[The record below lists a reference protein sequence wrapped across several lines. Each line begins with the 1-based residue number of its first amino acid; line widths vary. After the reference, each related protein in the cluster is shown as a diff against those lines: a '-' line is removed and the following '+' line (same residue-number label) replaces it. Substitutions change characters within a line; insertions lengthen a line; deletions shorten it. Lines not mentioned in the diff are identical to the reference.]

1 MMNGV
6 QLRLVLMLTF
16 LSKDPSAPSADVSP
30 ISFLK
35 GGDAGPKFVQV
46 IFLQTPFTTE

>member
-16 LSKDPSAPSADVSP
+16 LSKDPSAISADVSKV
-30 ISFLK
+30 SFLK
-35 GGDAGPKFVQV
+35 GGDAGPRFVRV
-46 IFLQTPFTTE
+46 SFHLQLNKG